1 MAGGSKITHYNIW
14 SNHIQVHIAKNSFE
28 KISYSCWFNNYEEG
42 TYGEEVING
51 VQMGMNVYS
60 YFNMSV
66 LEF

>member
-14 SNHIQVHIAKNSFE
+14 SNHIQVHIAKNFFE
-28 KISYSCWFNNYEEG
+28 KISYSCWFNNYEER

-51 VQMGMNVYS
+51 VQLGMNVYS